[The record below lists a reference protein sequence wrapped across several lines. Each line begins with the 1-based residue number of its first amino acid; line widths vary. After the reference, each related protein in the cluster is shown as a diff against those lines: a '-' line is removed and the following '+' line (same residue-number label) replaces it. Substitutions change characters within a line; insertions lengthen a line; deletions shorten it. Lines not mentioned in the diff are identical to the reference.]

1 MLSGKTMTILLL
13 YEKSF
18 YPEPDSHN
26 RNRIKFE
33 LDLSNYETKY
43 YKKKCNGVHT
53 SKLAKMDDLAGVKP
67 KADKLNINELKTVPV
82 DLNK

>member
-43 YKKKCNGVHT
+43 YKKNAMVFIHQNLQKWMT
-53 SKLAKMDDLAGVKP
+53 
-67 KADKLNINELKTVPV
+67 
-82 DLNK
+82 

>member
-1 MLSGKTMTILLL
+1 MLSGKTMTILWIVGSIKKVLL
-13 YEKSF
+13 CEKSF

-43 YKKKCNGVHT
+43 YKKNAMVFIHQNLQKWMT
-53 SKLAKMDDLAGVKP
+53 
-67 KADKLNINELKTVPV
+67 
-82 DLNK
+82 

>member
-18 YPEPDSHN
+18 YPETDSHN

-43 YKKKCNGVHT
+43 YKKTAMVLIHQN
-53 SKLAKMDDLAGVKP
+53 L
-67 KADKLNINELKTVPV
+67 LKRMT
-82 DLNK
+82 